1 MSKTEEYGTNQNQEK
16 LERFEKQYT
25 DAVYEPGKTAD
36 DMLSVIKNVMED
48 VSLSPQDKKKLFGLF
63 ADDNEMSRSGINCG
77 SESDIRL
84 NEFEKKT
91 EEYLAKKR
99 IDGVENPF
107 ENDILN
113 IIKAS
118 QPDMVIDK
126 IQQPT
131 NSHSVL
137 PSSIKKDRVM
147 LEAASAFNNNLK
159 VDQNFLAKELT
170 NEAKKNLG
178 SEAAKNPEVKEL
190 TKTIVNAASE
200 EVKHPGKNAERNEN
214 LFKKLGKLINTAW
227 EKIKKLFDKD
237 VKRQQEAHQG
247 KKNITSQSR

>member
-16 LERFEKQYT
+16 LKRLEKQYT

-36 DMLSVIKNVMED
+36 DMLSVIKNVIED
-48 VSLSPQDKKKLFGLF
+48 ESLSPKDKKKLFALF
-63 ADDNEMSRSGINCG
+63 ADDNEMSRSDIDSGA
-77 SESDIRL
+77 ESDTRL

-91 EEYLAKKR
+91 EEYLAKRR

-118 QPDMVIDK
+118 HPDMVIGK
-126 IQQPT
+126 TQQPT
-131 NSHSVL
+131 TSHSEL
-137 PSSIKKDRVM
+137 PSSIKKDLVM
-147 LEAASAFNNNLK
+147 VAAASAFNNNLK

-200 EVKHPGKNAERNEN
+200 EVKHPGKNVERNER

-227 EKIKKLFDKD
+227 EKIKKFFDKD
-237 VKRQQEAHQG
+237 VKRQREAQQG
-247 KKNITSQSR
+247 KTNIPSQSR